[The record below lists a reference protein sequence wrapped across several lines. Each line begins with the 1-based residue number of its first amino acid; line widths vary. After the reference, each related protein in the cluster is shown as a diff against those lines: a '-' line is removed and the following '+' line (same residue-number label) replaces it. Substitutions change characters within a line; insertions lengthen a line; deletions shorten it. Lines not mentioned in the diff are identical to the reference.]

1 MLIDF
6 QLNVLDY
13 FIPTKNI
20 LESKIFKHVV
30 IKIGKK
36 RKPKQTSQYT
46 LNYKWQEYLNKTGHN
61 YNTEI

>member
-36 RKPKQTSQYT
+36 K
-46 LNYKWQEYLNKTGHN
+46 EAKTNQSIHFELKVAG
-61 YNTEI
+61 IFK